1 MALEASTYMC
11 LFVKLNKKKKN
22 KNCWGTVLPLSMSKV
37 QIKTLQANEA
47 TAPRAQA
54 GNKWLGLLHVRRV
67 LIPALNE
74 LANGRPFPLTRFP
87 HTFTH
92 QALVAC
98 PLGRQRAGGMFCVLL
113 ALNLRALA

>member
-1 MALEASTYMC
+1 MHWG
-11 LFVKLNKKKKN
+11 KKK
-22 KNCWGTVLPLSMSKV
+22 CCGPVLLLTMSKV
-37 QIKTLQANEA
+37 QVKTLQAQEA

-54 GNKWLGLLHVRRV
+54 GHKWLRLLHVRRV

-92 QALVAC
+92 QALLAC
-98 PLGRQRAGGMFCVLL
+98 PLGRHRAGGMFGSPSTLELWPEAWRFLFCSFFSHV
-113 ALNLRALA
+113 